1 MGLFSFPGGP
11 MPNKTR
17 EDLLAQL
24 LKLVAVKPFR
34 PLTVAEERVA
44 NLCAEGL
51 GYKQIGHRLSMSPR
65 TVQHHINAIA
75 GLLPDD
81 GLPARER
88 VQVWSTC
95 RMLPEL
101 AKRLTLRE
109 SA

>member
-1 MGLFSFPGGP
+1 
-11 MPNKTR
+11 MPTKTR
-17 EDLLAQL
+17 EHLLLQL

-65 TVQHHINAIA
+65 TVQHHVNAIA
-75 GLLPDD
+75 DILPDD

-88 VQVWSTC
+88 VQMWAVC
-95 RMLPEL
+95 AALPEL
-101 AKRLTLRE
+101 AKRFVLSETT
-109 SA
+109 